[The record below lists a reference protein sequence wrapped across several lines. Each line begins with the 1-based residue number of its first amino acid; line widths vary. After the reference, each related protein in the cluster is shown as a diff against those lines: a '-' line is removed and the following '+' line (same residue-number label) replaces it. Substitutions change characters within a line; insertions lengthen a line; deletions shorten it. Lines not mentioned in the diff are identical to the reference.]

1 MSRAKLHLYSTCDDT
16 AEWRHSV
23 PVELERCTVTWSP
36 GCYGD
41 HKVCNLCHL
50 LHADTKGPWTST
62 EQQCPLCSLP
72 HAVTTSTV
80 AIGGPILSHNTTGSL
95 YQARERK
102 DVSAGKHP
110 SGKYGKLVMVAGVPT
125 EIRTGNV
132 LNISQRWQNSG
143 RLAGQILFTLKHLTC
158 RQRRV
163 TLVEELVRRR
173 YENYLL
179 RSDTVQSGSKVPTFE
194 RILLHP

>member
-16 AEWRHSV
+16 AEWRHRV
-23 PVELERCTVTWSP
+23 PVEQERCTVTWSP

-41 HKVCNLCHL
+41 HDVCNLCHL
-50 LHADTKGPWTST
+50 LRADTKGPWTST
-62 EQQCPLCSLP
+62 EQHCVPSCSLP
-72 HAVTTSTV
+72 HAATRTVT
-80 AIGGPILSHNTTGSL
+80 TTGSL
-95 YQARERK
+95 YQAHERK

-110 SGKYGKLVMVAGVPT
+110 SWKYGKLVMVAGVPT

-158 RQRRV
+158 RQPRV
-163 TLVEELVRRR
+163 TLVGELVRCR
-173 YENYLL
+173 YENCLL
-179 RSDTVQSGSKVPTFE
+179 RSDTVQSGWKVPTFQ